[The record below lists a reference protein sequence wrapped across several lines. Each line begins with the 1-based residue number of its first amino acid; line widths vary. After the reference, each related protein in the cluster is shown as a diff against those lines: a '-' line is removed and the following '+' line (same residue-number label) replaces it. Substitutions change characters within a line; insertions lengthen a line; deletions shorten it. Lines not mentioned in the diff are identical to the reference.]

1 MKKIL
6 FFLTLTLFAT
16 GLKADVSENISAY
29 LSNLVPGEGD
39 TEVSIDLREN
49 YKPDYS
55 ILAVREI
62 EKTDNGNYFTQ
73 LSLFNTEKNNDE
85 RIVANLGIGKRILSE
100 DKTLLTGFNA
110 FIDYD
115 DNDNARTSI
124 GFEMRSAVLEL
135 TYNKYIR
142 LDDGDKEKVLD
153 GYDLRLDSQIP
164 YMHWAKVFVNSYEWD
179 GRDRADIKGRQIG
192 SDLKLSPSLQFEF
205 SHDDK
210 DLSGLED
217 EWSAQL
223 TFVHPPRKG
232 PTLQDGL
239 LSSSAFSESRDMSD
253 SLLTKVKRDN
263 KIFVEFS
270 GKTTISRA
278 D

>member
-1 MKKIL
+1 M
-6 FFLTLTLFAT
+6 
-16 GLKADVSENISAY
+16 
-29 LSNLVPGEGD
+29 
-39 TEVSIDLREN
+39 
-49 YKPDYS
+49 
-55 ILAVREI
+55 
-62 EKTDNGNYFTQ
+62 
-73 LSLFNTEKNNDE
+73 
-85 RIVANLGIGKRILSE
+85 
-100 DKTLLTGFNA
+100 LTGFNA

-153 GYDLRLDSQIP
+153 GYDLRLASQIP

-192 SDLKLSPSLQFEF
+192 SDLTLSPSLQFEF

-232 PTLQDGL
+232 PSLQDGL
-239 LSSSAFSESRDMSD
+239 LSTSAFSESRDMSD